1 MKIEDKAKN
10 IEDEEM
16 KCSVPETDYRME
28 CHRLWNEKY
37 EQDTIIK
44 ALIFYIREGKNN
56 EH

>member
-16 KCSVPETDYRME
+16 KCSAPETDYRME